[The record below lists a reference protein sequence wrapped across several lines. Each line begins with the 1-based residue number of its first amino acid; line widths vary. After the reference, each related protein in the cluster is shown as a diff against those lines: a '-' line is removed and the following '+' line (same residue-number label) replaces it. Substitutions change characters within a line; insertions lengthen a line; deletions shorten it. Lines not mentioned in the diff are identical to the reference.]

1 MISVIIP
8 VLNEEALLPVCVER
22 LIKNDVDRYVTE
34 IIVADGGS
42 SDGTIELAKSLPLKF
57 LQCQPG
63 RARQMNTAALVAQN
77 EVLIFVH
84 ADTELPYRFSHHIS
98 EALNR
103 GHDAGCFQLS
113 FGHPSR
119 LLRFY
124 SWCTRFDVNFVRF
137 GDQGLFVK
145 RTLFKQVGGYREDHR
160 VLEDNELY
168 RRLKKSGCPIVL
180 DQASTTS
187 PRRYLEQGI
196 LRLQILFMTIYL
208 LWRLGAS
215 QDQLINFYKKHVKHR
230 VPD

>member
-1 MISVIIP
+1 MISIIIP
-8 VLNEEALLPVCVER
+8 VLNEEELLPFCVEHI
-22 LIKNDVDRYVTE
+22 IKNDQDRYVTE

-42 SDGTIELAKSLPLKF
+42 TDGTMELAKSLPIKLLK
-57 LQCQPG
+57 CKPG
-63 RARQMNTAALVAQN
+63 RARQMNAAAIEAQN
-77 EVLIFVH
+77 EVLVFVH
-84 ADTELPYRFSHHIS
+84 ADTELPYRFSQHIC
-98 EALNR
+98 EAIDR
-103 GHDAGCFQLS
+103 GHDSGTFQLS
-113 FGHPSR
+113 FGHPSQ

-168 RRLKKSGCPIVL
+168 RRLKKSGRPILL

-196 LRLQILFMTIYL
+196 LRLQILFISIYL

-215 QDQLINFYKKHVKHR
+215 QDQLIKFYKKHVKHR